1 MKVFEIFSVIAIVR
15 GIGLCT
21 PLAIAAGASQD
32 ELKAKAKVT
41 EADARAAALAKVP
54 GGTIKSAEL
63 EEEHGKLIWSFD
75 IKDPKSRNVI
85 EVNVNAKTARIVSK
99 KIETS
104 ADEAK
109 EKKADAAKK

>member
-1 MKVFEIFSVIAIVR
+1 M
-15 GIGLCT
+15 
-21 PLAIAAGASQD
+21 
-32 ELKAKAKVT
+32 KAKATVT
-41 EADARAAALAKVP
+41 EADARATALAKVP

-63 EEEHGKLIWSFD
+63 EEEHGRLVWSFD

-85 EVNVNAKTARIVSK
+85 EVNVNAKTGRIVSK

-109 EKKADAAKK
+109 EKNADAAKK